1 MKVLVKQDSATVTP
15 VDCGEGEAGI
25 AKARELLAQ
34 FGSGVTNEDGSALNL
49 PAVTVPKAKKKAAAK
64 KKAGSKAKAKRK

>member
-49 PAVTVPKAKKKAAAK
+49 PAVTVPKAKKKAK